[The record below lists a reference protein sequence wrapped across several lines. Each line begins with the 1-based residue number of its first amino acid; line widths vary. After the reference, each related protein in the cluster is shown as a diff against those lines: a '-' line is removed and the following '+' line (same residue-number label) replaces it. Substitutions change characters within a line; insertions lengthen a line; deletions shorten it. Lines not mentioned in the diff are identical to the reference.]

1 MPRATD
7 GDGRGET
14 GDAAAGD
21 HDVHAGV
28 PIVTMRSLSTAPGF
42 VVGARIP
49 VRDTRVTGWVGRG
62 RTAAT
67 RVTH

>member
-1 MPRATD
+1 M
-7 GDGRGET
+7 
-14 GDAAAGD
+14 
-21 HDVHAGV
+21 
-28 PIVTMRSLSTAPGF
+28 TMRSLSTAPGF